1 MIDCIESDEPTQEA
15 CHVRTSGPIHRRQ
28 PGADRGQQALQGRPV
43 ERVNQEEGPPEGVP
57 STGFRVYYDES
68 QGTAVFVGYFASE
81 EDMKA
86 GSEIL
91 EQMDPSETPGTR
103 ASVDMCEVK
112 VEVDA

>member
-1 MIDCIESDEPTQEA
+1 MYARVVRFTDVNPERIEEIKT
-15 CHVRTSGPIHRRQ
+15 
-28 PGADRGQQALQGRPV
+28 
-43 ERVNQEEGPPEGVP
+43 RVSQEEGPPEGVP

-86 GSEIL
+86 GSEVL
-91 EQMDPSETPGTR
+91 DQMDPSETPGTR
-103 ASVDMCEVK
+103 ASVDMCEVT

>member
-1 MIDCIESDEPTQEA
+1 MYARVVRFTDVSPERIEEIKT
-15 CHVRTSGPIHRRQ
+15 
-28 PGADRGQQALQGRPV
+28 
-43 ERVNQEEGPPEGVP
+43 RVNQEEGPPEGVP

>member
-1 MIDCIESDEPTQEA
+1 MYARVVRFTDVNPERIEEIKT
-15 CHVRTSGPIHRRQ
+15 
-28 PGADRGQQALQGRPV
+28 
-43 ERVNQEEGPPEGVP
+43 RVSQEEGPPEDVP

-91 EQMDPSETPGTR
+91 DQMDPSETPGTR

>member
-1 MIDCIESDEPTQEA
+1 MYARVVRFTDVNPERIEEIET
-15 CHVRTSGPIHRRQ
+15 
-28 PGADRGQQALQGRPV
+28 
-43 ERVNQEEGPPEGVP
+43 RVSQEEGPPEGVP
-57 STGFRVYYDES
+57 STGFRVYYDQS

-91 EQMDPSETPGTR
+91 DQMDPSETPGTR